1 MAATATPSG
10 AGGAPEAPTS
20 PPVEEQS
27 RLDASEMTL
36 VEHLRELRTRLVRS
50 VLAVAAGF
58 AVGFAVHVP
67 VFNLLVKPYCALP
80 SRLRAGSS
88 GLDPDR
94 CVLVF
99 TDVMGGFFLS
109 VKAAAIVAVVLSAPV
124 VCYQIWRFVTPGL
137 RPVERRYALP
147 FIVISQLLFAGG
159 AVFAYFLIPKGLEF
173 LLGFAGEN
181 IVSLMDANRYF
192 TFLLQAMIGFG
203 LAFELPL
210 ILIMLVLMGVLG
222 SEQLRRARSGA
233 LFGIFV
239 AAAVITPTQ
248 DPVTMTVMAL
258 PLFGFYEVSIIVARL
273 VERRRRR
280 HALAV

>member
-1 MAATATPSG
+1 MAATATPPG
-10 AGGAPEAPTS
+10 AGGAPEAPGEPGEPFDPS
-20 PPVEEQS
+20 Q
-27 RLDASEMTL
+27 MTL
-36 VEHLRELRTRLVRS
+36 VEHLRELRIRLVRS
-50 VLAVAAGF
+50 ALAVVGGLILGF
-58 AVGFAVHVP
+58 VVHRP
-67 VFNLLVKPYCALP
+67 VFDVLVKPYCALP
-80 SRLRAGSS
+80 AELRAGSS

-109 VKAAAIVAVVLSAPV
+109 MKAAAMVAVVLAAPV

-137 RPVERRYALP
+137 RPVERRFALP
-147 FIVISQLLFAGG
+147 FLVISQLLFLGG
-159 AVFAYFLIPKGLEF
+159 AVFSYYLIPKGLEF

-222 SEQLRRARSGA
+222 SQQLRKARSGA

-239 AAAVITPTQ
+239 GAAVITPTQ
-248 DPVTMTVMAL
+248 DPVTMTLMAL
-258 PLFGFYEVSIIVARL
+258 PLFGFYELSILVARL

-280 HALAV
+280 QALAV

>member
-10 AGGAPEAPTS
+10 AGGPGGPPPPGDPEPD
-20 PPVEEQS
+20 
-27 RLDASEMTL
+27 RFDASEMTL
-36 VEHLRELRTRLVRS
+36 VEHLRELRMRLVRS
-50 VLAVAAGF
+50 VLAVVGGF
-58 AVGFAVHVP
+58 IVGFIVHKP
-67 VFNLLVKPYCALP
+67 VFDFLVKPYCALP
-80 SRLRAGSS
+80 QELRAGSS
-88 GLDPDR
+88 GLDPDH

-109 VKAAAIVAVVLSAPV
+109 MKAAAIVAVVLAAPI

-147 FIVISQLLFAGG
+147 FLVISQLLFAGG
-159 AVFAYFLIPKGLEF
+159 ALFSYYLIPKGLEF

-222 SEQLRRARSGA
+222 SAQLRKARSGA

-239 AAAVITPTQ
+239 GAAVITPTQ
-248 DPVTMTVMAL
+248 DPVTMTLMAI
-258 PLFGFYEVSIIVARL
+258 PLLAFYEISILVARV

-280 HALAV
+280 QALAV

>member
-1 MAATATPSG
+1 MAATATPPG
-10 AGGAPEAPTS
+10 ADGVPLDTDSPED
-20 PPVEEQS
+20 
-27 RLDASEMTL
+27 LDASEMTL

-50 VLAVAAGF
+50 LLAIV
-58 AVGFAVHVP
+58 VGFAIGFALRVP
-67 VFNLLVKPYCALP
+67 VFNVMVQPYCDLP
-80 SRLRAGSS
+80 SRLRAGSQ

-99 TDVMGGFFLS
+99 TDVLGGFFLS
-109 VKAAAIVAVVLSAPV
+109 MKAAAMVAIVIAAPV
-124 VCYQIWRFVTPGL
+124 VFYQIWRFVTPGL
-137 RPVERRYALP
+137 RDVERRYALP
-147 FIVISQLLFAGG
+147 FIVISQLLFLSG
-159 AVFAYFLIPKGLEF
+159 AVFSYFLTPRGLEF

-210 ILIMLVLMGVLG
+210 ILITLVFMGVLG
-222 SEQLRRARSGA
+222 SQQLRNARAGA

-239 AAAVITPTQ
+239 LAAVITPTQ
-248 DPVTMTVMAL
+248 DPITMSLMAL
-258 PLFGFYEVSIIVARL
+258 PLVLFYELSILVARL

-280 HALAV
+280 ALVG